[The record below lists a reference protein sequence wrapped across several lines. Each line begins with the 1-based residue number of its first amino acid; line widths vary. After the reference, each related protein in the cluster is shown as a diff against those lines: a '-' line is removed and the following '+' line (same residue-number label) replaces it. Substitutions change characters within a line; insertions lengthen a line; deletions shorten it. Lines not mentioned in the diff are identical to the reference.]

1 MKRVMILAVMLMPT
15 LAMAE
20 LYKWIDANG
29 RVHFTD
35 KKPTSAAKVE
45 TLNTPRAQAPSGT
58 VADAPPPA
66 QSDDPVAR
74 QKKMADILSQE
85 RERNEAEADKKRK
98 EVAARRKR
106 CLELQDYRRTAD
118 GSRLYDIND
127 KGDRVYMD
135 DKAHVAHLRELDDN
149 IARYCR

>member
-1 MKRVMILAVMLMPT
+1 MKKIMILAMMLMPT
-15 LAMAE
+15 MAMAE
-20 LYKWIDANG
+20 LYKWTDAEG

-35 KKPTSAAKVE
+35 KKPTSATKVE

-58 VADAPPPA
+58 VADAPPPG
-66 QSDDPVAR
+66 SYGDPVAR
-74 QKKMADILSQE
+74 QKKMADILAQE

-98 EVAARRKR
+98 DIAARRKK

-135 DKAHVAHLRELDDN
+135 DKAHVAHLRELDEN
-149 IARYCR
+149 IARYCQ

>member
-1 MKRVMILAVMLMPT
+1 VDRC
-15 LAMAE
+15 E
-20 LYKWIDANG
+20 G

-98 EVAARRKR
+98 RSRSASEKMSGVAGLPAHGRR
-106 CLELQDYRRTAD
+106 LPPL
-118 GSRLYDIND
+118 
-127 KGDRVYMD
+127 
-135 DKAHVAHLRELDDN
+135 
-149 IARYCR
+149 